1 MWGSCASTRHP
12 NRHPYTGGRVARR
25 ALVELFP
32 SARCDLKDS
41 ALRGT
46 ASTAHSQAR
55 RPPRRRPRPT
65 CRRAPAEGNAG
76 VASLL
81 RGGGSLAERSAFW
94 ATCSCVWRDKSSR
107 ARAPSSSPHA
117 PRRRRPRAET
127 RELVRRRE
135 EQGPFEP
142 VGRLT
147 ARLPAPFSSLTATTG
162 RLVGPR
168 GWRPTPRCSR
178 RRAPPL
184 RCARR
189 LALLGRTAPLGR

>member
-1 MWGSCASTRHP
+1 MNLTW
-12 NRHPYTGGRVARR
+12 
-25 ALVELFP
+25 
-32 SARCDLKDS
+32 
-41 ALRGT
+41 RG
-46 ASTAHSQAR
+46 
-55 RPPRRRPRPT
+55 RPPRRNRDPAMLGCSDSAPCYPTACQHWGPRFF
-65 CRRAPAEGNAG
+65 CEVNFD
-76 VASLL
+76 
-81 RGGGSLAERSAFW
+81 GGGSLAERSAFW
-94 ATCSCVWRDKSSR
+94 ATCSCAWRNKSSR

-127 RELVRRRE
+127 RELVRRPE

>member
-1 MWGSCASTRHP
+1 MARPAPSEKSRSCNAGMQRLGAVLSDS
-12 NRHPYTGGRVARR
+12 
-25 ALVELFP
+25 L
-32 SARCDLKDS
+32 S
-41 ALRGT
+41 ALG
-46 ASTAHSQAR
+46 AAVF
-55 RPPRRRPRPT
+55 
-65 CRRAPAEGNAG
+65 CEVNFD
-76 VASLL
+76 
-81 RGGGSLAERSAFW
+81 GGGSLAERSAFW

-117 PRRRRPRAET
+117 PRIRRPRAET
-127 RELVRRRE
+127 REFVRRPE